1 MSINPIMTRTTG
13 TAAALNGQTASSS
26 TVDDTSEAQSAPVH
40 ISEGAKLMQRLS
52 ALATD
57 DPEKFKEVTA
67 TISQQLGAAADQG
80 GEGAAFLKRLS
91 DQFASA
97 SSSGDASAL
106 QPPHREHHHHGGG
119 QGAPATGAA
128 AYRPHPD
135 AAARASFEAVR
146 QTIDG
151 IVSGALGTE

>member
-1 MSINPIMTRTTG
+1 MSINPIVTRTTG
-13 TAAALNGQTASSS
+13 STAPLNGQTASSP

-40 ISEGAKLMQRLS
+40 LSEGAKLMQKLS
-52 ALATD
+52 ALATE

-67 TISQQLGAAADQG
+67 AISEQLGAAADKG
-80 GEGAAFLKRLS
+80 GDGAAFLQRLS

-106 QPPHREHHHHGGG
+106 QPPHREHHHHGG
-119 QGAPATGAA
+119 QGAPPTGAA

-135 AAARASFEAVR
+135 DAARASFEAVR